1 MSVLRMPPDK
11 HPAHGSPTAP
21 IEFPVS
27 TFRCKTGA
35 LVKIRAIQPDD
46 IQRERE
52 FIHHLSPET
61 RYRRF
66 MSTISE
72 LSPAQLEHFTHPDYD
87 REMAYIALV
96 EENGEE
102 KEIGVCRY
110 AANPTND
117 ARDTCE
123 FAIVIADKWQ
133 RQGLGRE
140 LMRHLIAAAK
150 RHGFKT
156 MVGEFLTENSP
167 MLEFVA
173 SLGFVLSAHPHD
185 HGLKQGMLRLAD

>member
-1 MSVLRMPPDK
+1 MSSSKATREDAPRA
-11 HPAHGSPTAP
+11 PAS
-21 IEFPVS
+21 EFSS
-27 TFRCKTGA
+27 TLFRCVNGA
-35 LVKIRAIQPDD
+35 VVKIRPIQPND

-52 FIHHLSPET
+52 FIRHLSPET

-66 MSTISE
+66 MSTVSE

-110 AANPTND
+110 ATNTAD
-117 ARDTCE
+117 EARDTCE
-123 FAIVIADKWQ
+123 FAIVIADEWQ

-150 RHGFKT
+150 QHGFKT
-156 MVGEFLTENSP
+156 MVGEFLAENSP
-167 MLEFVA
+167 MLKFVA
-173 SLGFVLSAHPHD
+173 SLGFALSPHPHD
-185 HGLKQGMLRLAD
+185 HGLKQGVLRLND

>member
-1 MSVLRMPPDK
+1 MLPDK
-11 HPAHGSPTAP
+11 LLTGSSPIAPA
-21 IEFPVS
+21 EFALS

-35 LVKIRAIQPDD
+35 LVKIRPIRPDD

-52 FIHHLSPET
+52 FIRHLSPET

-66 MSTISE
+66 MSTVSE
-72 LSPAQLEHFTHPDYD
+72 LSPAQLEQFTHPDYD

-110 AANPTND
+110 AANPTDD
-117 ARDTCE
+117 ARDSCE
-123 FAIVIADKWQ
+123 FAIVIADEWQ

-140 LMRHLIAAAK
+140 LMRHLITAAK
-150 RHGFKT
+150 QHGFKT
-156 MVGEFLTENSP
+156 MVGEFLAENSP

-185 HGLKQGMLRLAD
+185 HGLKRGVLRLND

>member
-1 MSVLRMPPDK
+1 MPLDK
-11 HPAHGSPTAP
+11 RPIRSSPITPA
-21 IEFPVS
+21 EFSIS

-35 LVKIRAIQPDD
+35 LVKIRPIRPDD
-46 IQRERE
+46 VQRERE
-52 FIHHLSPET
+52 FIRYLSPET

-66 MSTISE
+66 MSTVSE

-110 AANPTND
+110 AASSTDD
-117 ARDTCE
+117 ARDACE
-123 FAIVIADKWQ
+123 FAIVIADEWQ

-156 MVGEFLTENSP
+156 MVGEFLVENNP
-167 MLEFVA
+167 MLEFVVR
-173 SLGFVLSAHPHD
+173 LGFALSPHPYD
-185 HGLKQGMLRLAD
+185 HGLKQGVLRLTD

>member
-1 MSVLRMPPDK
+1 MSP
-11 HPAHGSPTAP
+11 
-21 IEFPVS
+21 
-27 TFRCKTGA
+27 FRCANGK
-35 LVKIRAIQPDD
+35 LVTIRPIQPND

-66 MSTISE
+66 MSTVSE

-110 AANPTND
+110 AAND
-117 ARDTCE
+117 ASDTCE
-123 FAIVIADKWQ
+123 FAIVIADEWQ

-140 LMRHLIAAAK
+140 LMRLLIAAAK
-150 RHGFKT
+150 QHGFKT
-156 MVGEFLTENSP
+156 MVGEFLAENSP

-185 HGLKQGMLRLAD
+185 HGLKQGVLRLAD

>member
-1 MSVLRMPPDK
+1 MPPNKSRTDG
-11 HPAHGSPTAP
+11 ATIVPT
-21 IEFPVS
+21 EFPVS
-27 TFRCKTGA
+27 IFRCKTGA
-35 LVKIRAIQPDD
+35 LVKIRPIRPDD
-46 IQRERE
+46 LQRERE
-52 FIHHLSPET
+52 FIRHLSPET

-66 MSTISE
+66 MSTVSE

-123 FAIVIADKWQ
+123 FAIVIADEWQ

-150 RHGFKT
+150 RHGFKI
-156 MVGEFLTENSP
+156 MVGEFLAENSP
-167 MLEFVA
+167 MLSFVA
-173 SLGFVLSAHPHD
+173 SLGFVLSPHPHD
-185 HGLKQGMLRLAD
+185 HGLKCGVLRLAD

>member
-1 MSVLRMPPDK
+1 MPTDK
-11 HPAHGSPTAP
+11 YPIRSSSTMPAK
-21 IEFPVS
+21 FPVS

-35 LVKIRAIQPDD
+35 SVKIRPIQPDD

-52 FIHHLSPET
+52 FIRHLSPET

-66 MSTISE
+66 MSTFSE
-72 LSPAQLEHFTHPDYD
+72 LSPEQLEHFTHPDYD

-110 AANPTND
+110 AANTADD
-117 ARDTCE
+117 ARDSCE
-123 FAIVIADKWQ
+123 FAIVIADEWQ

-140 LMRHLIAAAK
+140 LMRHLIGAAK

-156 MVGEFLTENSP
+156 MVGEFLAENSP
-167 MLEFVA
+167 MLGFVVR
-173 SLGFVLSAHPHD
+173 LGFVLSPHPHD
-185 HGLKQGMLRLAD
+185 HGLKCGVLRLTD